1 MTKKLETREI
11 EDPVSYFARVYDY
24 YIESKARPGE
34 MIGATGAA
42 NVGEPVTQAGLR
54 AFHGGGKGTVP
65 TTDRII
71 QILDL
76 SRSAIQQPLTKF
88 YLKDEYNDEETAKK
102 LANFCSTLY
111 LDDAVKV
118 YRYIP
123 EEQAIDVVYDQDVVN
138 TFELDLEFIQ
148 EFLSY
153 KEVIKTL
160 RLGLMKRPKDY
171 ELEQQEPLK
180 WILILTYYY

>member
-1 MTKKLETREI
+1 
-11 EDPVSYFARVYDY
+11 
-24 YIESKARPGE
+24 

-76 SRSAIQQPLTKF
+76 SRSPIQQPVTQF
-88 YLKDEYNDEETAKK
+88 YLKEEYNDEETARS
-102 LANFCSTLY
+102 LANFCSTLN
-111 LDDAVKV
+111 LDDIVDL

-123 EEQAIDVVYDQDVVN
+123 EEQGIDVVYDQDVVN
-138 TFELDLEFIQ
+138 TFDLDLEFIQ

-153 KEVIKTL
+153 KGGNHDPSFRVNETPEGL
-160 RLGLMKRPKDY
+160 RIRTTRAP
-171 ELEQQEPLK
+171 K
-180 WILILTYYY
+180 WILILTYCY